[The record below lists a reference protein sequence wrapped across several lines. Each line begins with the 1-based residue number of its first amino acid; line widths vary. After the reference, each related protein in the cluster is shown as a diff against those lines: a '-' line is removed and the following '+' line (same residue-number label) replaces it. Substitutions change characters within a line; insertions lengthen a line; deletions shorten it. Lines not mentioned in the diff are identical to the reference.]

1 MAGKKNKIELSNTLS
16 SLVDKVTRN
25 FNVDEVILFGSYA
38 KGEEKDTSD
47 IDVVVISPELDP
59 KKLIYQN
66 VLRIKR
72 DSDIL
77 DPYLQLFAFNTDA
90 FYANQFIDPS
100 FIQEIKNTG
109 KSIYKR
115 NSGLNLS
122 CL

>member
-1 MAGKKNKIELSNTLS
+1 MAGKKNKIELSDMLS
-16 SLVDKVTRN
+16 SLVSKMTQN

-47 IDVVVISPELDP
+47 IDVAVISPELDP

-66 VLRIKR
+66 VLRVKR

-77 DPYLQLFAFNTDA
+77 DPYLQLFAFNTDT
-90 FYANQFIDPS
+90 FYLNQFIDPS

-115 NSGLNLS
+115 TSGLNLS